1 MIRRSITGAA
11 VVLSMWLLAT
21 TAQAVQTELTSPQ
34 AGTTVYP
41 GDEVE
46 VTLTLTN
53 ETGDKDI
60 VHVYFDL
67 IVEIDGQPVVAGT
80 AKRRMKLAPGET
92 VSETILGVVPEVPLT
107 GEADV
112 TIAATA
118 KGRKSK
124 TEDSAA
130 VYLVVSP

>member
-1 MIRRSITGAA
+1 
-11 VVLSMWLLAT
+11 MWLLAT

-92 VSETILGVVPEVPLT
+92 V